1 MGWAPARGMEAPG
14 IARYHGASKPWAC
27 RLVYWGV
34 MVSPLQRSMSRRRVL
49 QFLLASPMFSA
60 MGRPA
65 RAQDAAVPSRL
76 PDPLPW
82 APRDLGKLIGEP
94 KEALSVFDF
103 EPVMKNNVPAAHFG
117 YMATGLDDEVT
128 LRTNREAFLHYRLR
142 PRRLID
148 VSKIDMS
155 CEILGATYESPIVI
169 APTGSNRAFH
179 PDGELAVARAARTG
193 NHLQIL
199 STVATASVEE
209 ATAARGAPIW
219 FQLYPTREWGVG
231 DRLVK
236 RAVGAG
242 CGVIVLTVD
251 NLGPQKWE
259 TFVRLRR
266 TDTRE
271 CGSCHGLN
279 TYLSRK
285 PNFEGIDLKGTAST
299 AAANL
304 TWDYVKRLRDSMPA
318 KIVLKGILA
327 PEDAKL
333 AAEIGIDGVIVSN
346 HGGRAEDGGGGTI
359 DALPDIVEATAG
371 RMPILIDSGFRRGTD
386 IVKALALGAR
396 AACIGR
402 PYLWGLGA
410 FGQAGVERVLEILRG
425 ETRAAMQQLGAPSLG
440 DLRPSLVRRA

>member
-1 MGWAPARGMEAPG
+1 MAHAGKVLAITCMGG
-14 IARYHGASKPWAC
+14 
-27 RLVYWGV
+27 
-34 MVSPLQRSMSRRRVL
+34 MVSPFQRSASRRRVL
-49 QFLLASPMFSA
+49 QLLLTSPVFSPPVLSPMI
-60 MGRPA
+60 RPA
-65 RAQDAAVPSRL
+65 LAQDATAPSRL

-82 APRDLGKLIGEP
+82 GPRDLGKLIGEP

-128 LRTNREAFLHYRLR
+128 LRNNREAFLHYQLR

-148 VSKIDMS
+148 VSKIDTS

-179 PDGELAVARAARTG
+179 PDGELAVARAARAG

-199 STVATASVEE
+199 STVATVSVEE

-219 FQLYPTREWGVG
+219 FQLYPTREWGIG

-236 RAVGAG
+236 RAERAG
-242 CGVIVLTVD
+242 CPVIVLTVD

-259 TFVRLRR
+259 TFMRLRR
-266 TDTRE
+266 TDARE
-271 CGSCHGLN
+271 CGSCHGVN

-304 TWDYVKRLRDSMPA
+304 TWDYVKRLRDSTPA

-327 PEDAKL
+327 PEDARL

-346 HGGRAEDGGGGTI
+346 HGGRAEDGGGATI
-359 DALPDIVEATAG
+359 DALPDIVEAAAG
-371 RMPILIDSGFRRGTD
+371 RMPILVDSGFRRGTD

-396 AACIGR
+396 AVCIGR

-410 FGQAGVERVLEILRG
+410 FGQAGVERVLDILRG

-440 DLRPSLVRRA
+440 HLRPSLVVRRV